1 MGKVFADMLCF
12 RPIQRL
18 SDDRSINLNLSHHVR
33 FSREKM
39 TLAVCKK
46 KEESSNLCPHWIQII
61 EIRGANNDRHLVIFG
76 SCQDMYYWWSYR
88 VDFTPNTATLRWLV
102 FRQLK
107 IDNENQFVFTSKW
120 PLFGALSCSK
130 AWWSQL
136 QCYRNKTHH
145 GHVIWQR

>member
-1 MGKVFADMLCF
+1 MLCY

-18 SDDRSINLNLSHHVR
+18 SDDRSINLNLCDHVR
-33 FSREKM
+33 FSRGKIA
-39 TLAVCKK
+39 LAFCNNRK
-46 KEESSNLCPHWIQII
+46 NRAHWIQII
-61 EIRGANNDRHLVIFG
+61 QICGAKNDRHLVIFG
-76 SCQDMYYWWSYR
+76 SCHYIYYWWSYR

-102 FRQLK
+102 FRQIK

-136 QCYRNKTHH
+136 QCYRNKTVLWCHSDPS
-145 GHVIWQR
+145 WPCDMAA